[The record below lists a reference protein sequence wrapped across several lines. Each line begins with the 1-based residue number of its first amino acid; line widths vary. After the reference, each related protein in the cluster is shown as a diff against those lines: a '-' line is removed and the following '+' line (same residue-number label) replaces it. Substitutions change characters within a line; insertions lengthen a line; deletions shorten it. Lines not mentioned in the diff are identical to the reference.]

1 LDGSPI
7 VDPYFR
13 PQWLPNF
20 SNIRVAVAAAEVGL
34 KKVIGLIV
42 PDAQWLLEEIPAP
55 PIGKILRKY
64 IPTLKVNSAITGKQ
78 IIPPSK
84 LIEKL
89 EDAARA
95 RNKIVHVGEK
105 APEQKELG
113 EMLEAIRDVLRVCDL
128 YQGQLKNVSFISDRV
143 LKEWKNAE

>member
-1 LDGSPI
+1 
-7 VDPYFR
+7 
-13 PQWLPNF
+13 
-20 SNIRVAVAAAEVGL
+20 VALGGNTSTTNRKDV
-34 KKVIGLIV
+34 KKIYS
-42 PDAQWLLEEIPAP
+42 E
-55 PIGKILRKY
+55 
-64 IPTLKVNSAITGKQ
+64 KVKSAITGQQ

-113 EMLEAIRDVLRVCDL
+113 EMLEAIRDFLWVCDL